1 MELSYAEMFL
11 IVWSSAMT
19 LLYVMAK
26 NDARNFR
33 QFTVYKLRQVVTG
46 KAKIVDDGE
55 SISIVDINQEI
66 HYAKQTR
73 VTNQKGAHRLDETS

>member
-11 IVWSSAMT
+11 VVWSSAMT

-33 QFTVYKLRQVVTG
+33 QFTVYKLQQVAKG

-55 SISIVDINQEI
+55 SVSIVDIN
-66 HYAKQTR
+66 
-73 VTNQKGAHRLDETS
+73 

>member
-26 NDARNFR
+26 NDAKNFR

-55 SISIVDINQEI
+55 SVSIVDI
-66 HYAKQTR
+66 K
-73 VTNQKGAHRLDETS
+73 